1 MSHLPTSWG
10 HGLDALA
17 GAIGITQD
25 QARLIL
31 SLVSAIPLGLLH
43 KQLPSATVKHA
54 YSFALGLFVSWFVVG
69 NGAFHV
75 LLASV
80 LVYFAA
86 YSLPRR
92 SMPYILSAAV
102 LAYLSCTHIYVL
114 LTNYL
119 GWSMDVSLIQMIFV
133 VKASTFVFN
142 VADGLALNA
151 GEQLHAKPAIHQF
164 RADRALTV
172 KPSLLEFLSYIWYFG
187 GVLVG
192 PCFEARE
199 YIDFT
204 NLALFRKYGLSGPPH
219 TFVPSLRQVGLALL
233 MYPFVFLH
241 GYYPIR
247 GFVDTKA
254 YAALPFLSRFA
265 YFWIT
270 MTCSRFRYYFAW
282 YLAAAGCVSSG
293 LGLSNVIRP
302 TGSELM
308 AYKCEF
314 NRCSNAD
321 ALAVETATSLPQITN
336 NWNMGVNNWLKHY
349 VYFRVDPPASLQ
361 RLIPIP
367 TKSLANVVT
376 KFASAFWHGFYPAYY
391 LFFLGAFVVN
401 EMDDA
406 LRSRLRPL
414 LTGETKEA
422 ALSATADG
430 ASAAQ
435 EQRGSVSTRQRVG
448 SVVYSLIAWFCIFFC
463 MNQLGGA
470 FMLFEASASLRFWS
484 AFNYVVFWFPALVFA
499 FCKFVLPKARSE
511 GGKDGKGKSRGKHT
525 DVGQVEQDNANK
537 HPTSTANGDGKK
549 EL

>member
-1 MSHLPTSWG
+1 MDG
-10 HGLDALA
+10 LA
-17 GAIGITQD
+17 GTIGISQD

-31 SLVSAIPLGLLH
+31 SLLSAIPLGFIH
-43 KQLPSATVKHA
+43 KQLPSATAKHV
-54 YSFALGLFVSWFVVG
+54 YSFLLGFFLSWFVVG

-80 LVYFAA
+80 LVYVAA

-92 SMPYILSAAV
+92 SMPYIMSATV

-192 PCFEARE
+192 PCFECRE
-199 YIDFT
+199 YIEFT
-204 NLALFRKYGLSGPPH
+204 NLTLFHKYALQGPPS
-219 TFVPSLRQVGLALL
+219 TLLPSLRQVGLALL

-247 GFVDTKA
+247 GFIETKA
-254 YAALPFLSRFA
+254 YPALPFMSRFA

-282 YLAAAGCVSSG
+282 YLSAAGCISSG
-293 LGLSNVIRP
+293 LGLSNVTRP
-302 TGSELM
+302 PATATAAAAAAGKGE
-308 AYKCEF
+308 APYTCEW

-321 ALAVETATSLPQITN
+321 ALAVELATSMPQITN
-336 NWNMGVNNWLKHY
+336 NWNKGVNNWLKHY
-349 VYFRVDPPASLQ
+349 VYFRVDPPPSLA
-361 RLIPIP
+361 RLLPLP
-367 TKSLANVVT
+367 TKSLANVIT

-430 ASAAQ
+430 GGSAGKQSAN
-435 EQRGSVSTRQRVG
+435 TRQRVMG
-448 SVVYSLIAWFCIFFC
+448 AVYGVIAWFCIFFC
-463 MNQLGGA
+463 MNQLGMA
-470 FMLFEASASLRFWS
+470 FMLFRADWSLHAWASFH
-484 AFNYVVFWFPALVFA
+484 YVVFWAPLLVIA
-499 FCKFVLPKARSE
+499 FCRFVLPRARSE
-511 GGKDGKGKSRGKHT
+511 GGGRGKDGKKGKHT
-525 DVGQVEQDNANK
+525 AEGQAEQDNKDKN
-537 HPTSTANGDGKK
+537 PTTTANGGGKK

>member
-1 MSHLPTSWG
+1 M
-10 HGLDALA
+10 DVLA
-17 GAIGITQD
+17 GSFGISQD

-31 SLVSAIPLGLLH
+31 SLVLAIPLGLIH
-43 KQLPSATVKHA
+43 KQLPSAAAKHV
-54 YSFALGLFVSWFVVG
+54 YSFVLGFAVSWFVVG

-75 LLASV
+75 LLASA
-80 LVYFAA
+80 LVYVAA
-86 YSLPRR
+86 YSLPRQ
-92 SMPYILSAAV
+92 SMPYVVSAV
-102 LAYLSCTHIYVL
+102 LVAYLSCTHIYIL

-119 GWSMDVSLIQMIFV
+119 GWSQDVSLIQMIFV
-133 VKASTFVFN
+133 VKACTFVFN

-151 GEQLHAKPAIHQF
+151 GEQLHAKQPIHQF

-172 KPSLLEFLSYIWYFG
+172 QPSLLEFLSYIWYFG

-192 PCFEARE
+192 PCFECRE
-199 YIDFT
+199 YVEFT
-204 NLALFRKYGLSGPPH
+204 NLTLFRKYGLAGPPD
-219 TFVPSLRQVGLALL
+219 TLLPSLRQVGMALL

-247 GFVDTKA
+247 GFIETKA
-254 YAALPFLSRFA
+254 YAALPLWSRFT

-282 YLAAAGCVSSG
+282 YLSAAGCISSG
-293 LGLSNVIRP
+293 LGLSNVTRP
-302 TGSELM
+302 PGAAKTSEQ
-308 AYKCEF
+308 YTCEW

-321 ALAVETATSLPQITN
+321 ALAVELATSMPQITN
-336 NWNMGVNNWLKHY
+336 NWNKGVNNWLKHY
-349 VYFRVDPPASLQ
+349 VYFRVEPSALTRIVPL
-361 RLIPIP
+361 P
-367 TKSLANVVT
+367 TKSLANVIT

-430 ASAAQ
+430 SGAQ
-435 EQRGSVSTRQRVG
+435 QATNSRQRVM
-448 SVVYSLIAWFCIFFC
+448 SAVYGCIAWFCIFFC
-463 MNQLGGA
+463 MNQLGAA
-470 FMLFEASASLRFWS
+470 FMLYEAHTSIAFWS
-484 AFNYVVFWFPALVFA
+484 SWYYVVFWAPVLVIA
-499 FCKFVLPKARSE
+499 FCRFVLPKPKSE
-511 GGKDGKGKSRGKHT
+511 AGKDGKGRGKGKHT
-525 DVGQVEQDNANK
+525 LEGQAVEDNKNK
-537 HPTSTANGDGKK
+537 HQHAADQSNGGGKK